1 MKLYGLTGNIGCGKS
16 TVAKLLVIQGDVVVF
31 DCDKIA
37 KEIIASEAIR
47 QDLVKIVG
55 SGIFSNDNTVDWK
68 KLAGIVFS
76 DKRKKFRLEHL
87 VHPLVRETIAQE
99 SECLSHDMIGIVESA
114 IIYETSWYD
123 AFNGVVVA
131 TCGRSEQV
139 RRLKKHRNMS
149 EDDILARI
157 NAQLPQ
163 YEKEHRANFVISTDC
178 SPVQLETNVVD
189 LYNKLKQLN

>member
-1 MKLYGLTGNIGCGKS
+1 MKLFGLTGNIGCGKS
-16 TVAKLLVIQGDVVVF
+16 TVAKLLVVQGDIVVF

-37 KEIIASEAIR
+37 KEIIASDAVR

-55 SGIFSNDNTVDWK
+55 LGIFSNDYTVDWK
-68 KLAGIVFS
+68 KLARIIFS
-76 DKRKKFRLEHL
+76 DRRKKFRLEHL

-99 SECLSHDMIGIVESA
+99 AECLSQDMIGIVESA
-114 IIYETSWYD
+114 IIYETSWSD

-139 RRLKKHRNMS
+139 RRLKESRNMS
-149 EDDILARI
+149 EEDIFART

-178 SPVQLETNVVD
+178 SPMQLESNVIE
-189 LYNKLKQLN
+189 LYNKLK